1 MKRLSNRCAN
11 VLEAQGVEEGDRVA
25 MLLAQGPETAVAHL
39 ATYKLGAIAVPLFTL
54 FGEEA
59 LEYRLADSG
68 ARVVIT
74 DQAGLATLAAIRDR
88 PPPLETI
95 GSTARGTAPH

>member
-39 ATYKLGAIAVPLFTL
+39 PTYKLGHIAVPLFTL
-54 FGEEA
+54 FRTEA
-59 LEYRLADSG
+59 PEYRLDDPG
-68 ARVVIT
+68 ARCVIT
-74 DQAGLATLAAIRDR
+74 EQPSPHKHRT
-88 PPPLETI
+88 PPYPMPPTDNI
-95 GSTARGTAPH
+95 VQHTGRTNTT